1 MKRFPSVETNSQI
14 TDRRLKSANIIQ
26 LSDVCVQFVTSV
38 WSLGGGFVN
47 ILCTDLKL
55 MFFSFFNFSMVLWFG
70 VSIPRD
76 VVVCSVLYAQ
86 YSRRLVL
93 LCHFISY
100 LTFLSSSTICSNRF
114 IVVFSKFFFFFVIRY
129 AVIIAFR
136 QAPIWTHIS
145 TILKSWKSN
154 VFGTRLNS
162 SQ

>member
-114 IVVFSKFFFFFVIRY
+114 IVVFSKFFFFRNKVRGYHCI
-129 AVIIAFR
+129 
-136 QAPIWTHIS
+136 PSGTDLNTHLNDLE
-145 TILKSWKSN
+145 ILEIQCFWY
-154 VFGTRLNS
+154 
-162 SQ
+162 